1 MKNIFNFRRKR
12 MVEEE
17 LGLIDKNTPFAIR
30 EALEALYTNIIYLNI
45 EDKCKKIALS
55 SAVSGEGKSCLSANL
70 AIAIA
75 ANAEEKRVL
84 LIDTDLRSAGVSN
97 LFGLDRS
104 VHGLT
109 EYIAGVD
116 EKPNLVELPQHRIT
130 FMPAGALPAR
140 PQKIIGSQKMSEF
153 LAEYSKQFDYII
165 IDTAPINIVSDALLL
180 HDKINGYIIVTRS
193 DYSDVNETQTC
204 IEALERVNAEI
215 FGIVLT
221 SLKLKSNSRSGKYLK
236 YNRYSKYSKYH
247 GKYAE

>member
-1 MKNIFNFRRKR
+1 MKNIFNLKRKR
-12 MVEEE
+12 VVEEE

-30 EALEALYTNIIYLNI
+30 EALEALYTNIIYLSI
-45 EDKCKKIALS
+45 EDKCKKIALT

-75 ANAEEKRVL
+75 ANDEDKRVL
-84 LIDTDLRSAGVSN
+84 LIDTDLRSAGASR
-97 LFGLDRS
+97 LFGFDRS

-116 EKPNLVELPQHRIT
+116 EKPNLITIPDHRIT
-130 FMPAGALPAR
+130 FMSSGALPAR
-140 PQKIIGSQKMSEF
+140 PQKIIGSQKMSDF
-153 LAEYSKQFDYII
+153 LAECSEKFDYII

-180 HDKINGYIIVTRS
+180 HDKINGYILVTRS
-193 DYSDVNETQTC
+193 DYSDVNETESC

-221 SLKLKSNSRSGKYLK
+221 SLKLKNNSRSGKYLK
-236 YNRYSKYSKYH
+236 YNKYSKYGKYS